1 MSVSRAKPRGIR
13 ISGYIGLGNFT
24 MQELRPHDE
33 TLCGGGIQG
42 ESAENLASGPF
53 PRESTTKSVS
63 PSYIFNVFPQIVHK
77 TYKLHR
83 LH

>member
-13 ISGYIGLGNFT
+13 ISGDVGPGNFT

-33 TLCGGGIQG
+33 TLCGGDFQG

-53 PRESTTKSVS
+53 PGNLQQNPVHRH
-63 PSYIFNVFPQIVHK
+63 IFLLFFHK
-77 TYKLHR
+77 
-83 LH
+83 